1 MRKPMVTRTIQT
13 TTVTLMCLDTE
24 SAEVENRTVT
34 LPRTYKD
41 EKAILKVAKPLVETD
56 NFKAVTVVDTEVNEV
71 LYGMSEQE
79 FIEHANIL
87 PPRTANADTENE

>member
-24 SAEVENRTVT
+24 TAEVENRTVT

-71 LYGMSEQE
+71 LYGMTEQE

-87 PPRTANADTENE
+87 PPRAANADTENE